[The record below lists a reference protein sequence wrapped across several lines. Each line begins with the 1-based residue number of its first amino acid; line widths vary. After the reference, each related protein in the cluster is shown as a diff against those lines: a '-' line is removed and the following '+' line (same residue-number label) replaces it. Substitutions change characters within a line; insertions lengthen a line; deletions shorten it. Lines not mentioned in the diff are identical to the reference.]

1 MKSTKSTSSAPRTT
15 ARLADRVSFTRE
27 LAGAARLTAPAS
39 LLPAVLR
46 RVGLADTYWKLTSP
60 IGTVYVAHS
69 KAGISMVSRA
79 SSPAEFERA
88 FARRSGRPAEL
99 EHNPAP
105 ARVQALVRKM
115 ISTERRKLHYDLRGL
130 SEFERA
136 VLLKALEIPDG
147 EVRPYSWIA
156 KEIGRPDAVRAVGTA
171 LGKNPVPLL
180 IPCHRVVRSDGTIGN
195 YSLGGRRAK
204 RTLLTLEGAQPE
216 TIEQLAASG
225 IRYLG
230 NPEKGYYCYP
240 TCGGIATL
248 VLSNKLPLHDE
259 REARAAG
266 LRPCED
272 CRPLARAS

>member
-1 MKSTKSTSSAPRTT
+1 MKGKKSTTTTRLAPR
-15 ARLADRVSFTRE
+15 ASLTRE
-27 LAGAARLTAPAS
+27 LAEAVRFEAPAT
-39 LLPAVLR
+39 LLPSVLR

-60 IGTVYVAHS
+60 IGAVYVAHS
-69 KAGISMVSRA
+69 KAGISMVTRA
-79 SSPAEFERA
+79 ASPAEFERA
-88 FARRSGRPAEL
+88 FAKRYGRPAEL

-105 ARVQALVRKM
+105 ARVSALLRRM
-115 ISTERRKLHYDLRGL
+115 ASPERRKLHYDLRGL
-130 SEFERA
+130 SEFEQA
-136 VLLKALEIPDG
+136 VLMKALEIPDG

-195 YSLGGRRAK
+195 YSLGGQRAK
-204 RTLLTLEGAQPE
+204 RALLTAEGAQPRA
-216 TIEQLAASG
+216 IEQLAASG

-248 VLSNKLPLHDE
+248 VLSNRLRLHDE
-259 REARAAG
+259 REAHAAG
-266 LRPCED
+266 LHPCGD

>member
-1 MKSTKSTSSAPRTT
+1 MKSMTKTT
-15 ARLADRVSFTRE
+15 TRLADRASLTRV
-27 LAGAARLTAPAS
+27 LAGAARYEAPS
-39 LLPAVLR
+39 TLLPAVLR
-46 RVGLADTYWKLTSP
+46 RVGLADTYWRLTSP
-60 IGTVYVAHS
+60 IGAVYVAHS
-69 KAGISMVSRA
+69 KAGISMVTRA

-88 FARRSGRPAEL
+88 FARRYGRPAEP

-105 ARVQALVRKM
+105 ARVAALVRKLT
-115 ISTERRKLHYDLRGL
+115 SPDRRKLHYDLRGL

-136 VLLKALEIPDG
+136 VLMKALEIPDG

-180 IPCHRVVRSDGTIGN
+180 IPCHRVVRSDGKIGN

-204 RTLLTLEGAQPE
+204 RTLLTAEGAQPE
-216 TIEQLAASG
+216 TLEHLASGG

-240 TCGGIATL
+240 TCGGIETL
-248 VLSNKLPLHDE
+248 VLSNKLQLHDE
-259 REARAAG
+259 REAHAAG